1 MAQDTKAQAVLQ
13 QILAKLDG
21 IERTAVSQGKAFLE
35 AVQDAVQ
42 AVQEELQVTLR
53 QAHAQRS
60 LSF

>member
-21 IERTAVSQGKAFLE
+21 IERTAVSQGKALE

>member
-13 QILAKLDG
+13 QILAKLNG
-21 IERTAVSQGKAFLE
+21 IERTAVSQGKALE
-35 AVQDAVQ
+35 AVQDALQ
-42 AVQEELQVTLR
+42 TVQEELQVTLR